1 MSSGETH
8 SAFIEAC
15 ANVGLVV
22 NLEGLPL
29 KRFDSGGVRIHRHC
43 VMTAES
49 L

>member
-8 SAFIEAC
+8 SAFIEAR

-22 NLEGLPL
+22 KLEGLPL
-29 KRFDSGGVRIHRHC
+29 TRLDSGEVCIHRHC